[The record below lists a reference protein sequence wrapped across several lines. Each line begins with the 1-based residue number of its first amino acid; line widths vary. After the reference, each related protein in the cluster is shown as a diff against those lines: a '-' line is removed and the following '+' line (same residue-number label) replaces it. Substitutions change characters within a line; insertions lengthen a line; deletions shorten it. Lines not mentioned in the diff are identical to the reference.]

1 MGCRESIMQRLA
13 RKLSKVIR
21 SESGT
26 GLIEILVALVVLGT
40 VSVAFLS
47 GLATASKANI
57 ITDEQTTAESLAR
70 SQMEWIKNAAY
81 AAEYSPP
88 MPVGSDYTDYLTAIT
103 AEALYQPDDGIQKIT
118 ITVSRYG
125 KQLLVLETYKVDR

>member
-1 MGCRESIMQRLA
+1 MHRLIESLKKII
-13 RKLSKVIR
+13 KL
-21 SESGT
+21 ESGT

-81 AAEYSPP
+81 ASSYSPP
-88 MPVGSDYTDYLTAIT
+88 SPVATDYTDYVASID
-103 AEALYQPDDGIQKIT
+103 AEPLHQPDDGIQKIT
-118 ITVSRYG
+118 VTVSRDG
-125 KQLLVLETYKVDR
+125 KQLLELETYKVNR